1 MRRAPGL
8 GRLLQRHL
16 EYNRR
21 ARRAGLLQLLGPQ
34 FKVPPPAQAQAQQRH
49 ERERAPPRSQSIK
62 VMMQNVKANADVGR
76 IALGLK
82 HDKTEPLRKGR
93 LYR

>member
-8 GRLLQRHL
+8 GRLLQRRHL

-49 ERERAPPRSQSIK
+49 ERERAPPRPQ
-62 VMMQNVKANADVGR
+62 GHR
-76 IALGLK
+76 G
-82 HDKTEPLRKGR
+82 HDAECQGECRRWPHRSR
-93 LYR
+93 LETP